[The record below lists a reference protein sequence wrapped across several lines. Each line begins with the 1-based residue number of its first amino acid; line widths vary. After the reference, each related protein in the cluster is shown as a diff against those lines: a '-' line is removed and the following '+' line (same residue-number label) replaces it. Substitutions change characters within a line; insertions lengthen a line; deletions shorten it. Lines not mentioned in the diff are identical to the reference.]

1 MYTPPLHPTR
11 CVPFRFRVP
20 LVAFHPRSPASTHVS
35 LSVPPFCYRYKDK
48 VHRSFD
54 KARNVLPPAGCAALF
69 FSWGKTLPGI
79 STTSTSPPFFSYLF
93 FLFFTLFQNTLYH
106 YLDLLPPSPFS
117 LFSFRSLVISI
128 RRKNSILLI
137 DQNIRTRG
145 IVIAWYA
152 LNFHLKIWSSSERT
166 KFILYTLDIFSGG
179 IGGHPVC
186 AWIGIK
192 VNGDNVF
199 RIGWHEFMGWRVIK
213 I

>member
-93 FLFFTLFQNTLYH
+93 FSCF
-106 YLDLLPPSPFS
+106 SPF
-117 LFSFRSLVISI
+117 FRTRFIIISI
-128 RRKNSILLI
+128 SSLHLLSPSFLFVRWSFPFGER
-137 DQNIRTRG
+137 IR
-145 IVIAWYA
+145 
-152 LNFHLKIWSSSERT
+152 F
-166 KFILYTLDIFSGG
+166 F
-179 IGGHPVC
+179 
-186 AWIGIK
+186 
-192 VNGDNVF
+192 
-199 RIGWHEFMGWRVIK
+199 
-213 I
+213 

>member
-137 DQNIRTRG
+137 DQNIRRYRYCVICSEFSLENLIQLGENKIYIIYFGYFFRWNRG
-145 IVIAWYA
+145 TPCMCMDRY
-152 LNFHLKIWSSSERT
+152 
-166 KFILYTLDIFSGG
+166 
-179 IGGHPVC
+179 
-186 AWIGIK
+186 
-192 VNGDNVF
+192 
-199 RIGWHEFMGWRVIK
+199 
-213 I
+213 

>member
-93 FLFFTLFQNTLYH
+93 FSCFSPFFRTRFIIISISSLHLLSPSFLFVRWSFPFGERIRFFWSIRIYVREVSLLRDMLWIFTWKSDPARREQNLYYILWIFFQVESGDTLYVH
-106 YLDLLPPSPFS
+106 GS
-117 LFSFRSLVISI
+117 V
-128 RRKNSILLI
+128 
-137 DQNIRTRG
+137 
-145 IVIAWYA
+145 
-152 LNFHLKIWSSSERT
+152 LK
-166 KFILYTLDIFSGG
+166 
-179 IGGHPVC
+179 
-186 AWIGIK
+186 
-192 VNGDNVF
+192 
-199 RIGWHEFMGWRVIK
+199 
-213 I
+213 

>member
-93 FLFFTLFQNTLYH
+93 FSCF
-106 YLDLLPPSPFS
+106 SPF
-117 LFSFRSLVISI
+117 FRTRFIIISI
-128 RRKNSILLI
+128 SSLHLLSPSFLFVRWSFPFGERIRFFWSIRI
-137 DQNIRTRG
+137 YVD
-145 IVIAWYA
+145 IVIAWYV
-152 LNFHLKIWSSSERT
+152 LNFHLKIWPSSERT